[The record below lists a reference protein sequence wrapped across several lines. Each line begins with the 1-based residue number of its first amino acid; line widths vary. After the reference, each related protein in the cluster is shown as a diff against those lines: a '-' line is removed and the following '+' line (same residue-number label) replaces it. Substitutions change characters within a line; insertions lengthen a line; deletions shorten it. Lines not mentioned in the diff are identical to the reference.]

1 MLGQVHPID
10 SIYEFIIRKLNP
22 LVVAATSVNSNLHS
36 CMCNEQWI
44 FYENLSVFGGI
55 EKSLSGCNCFE
66 DIYIK
71 FKKTELVEII
81 ILFHNYLALEF
92 TVHYLCRNGILGGL
106 LDLN

>member
-1 MLGQVHPID
+1 MPKNFGAIQKVRYTVMLGQVHPID

-71 FKKTELVEII
+71 FEKTELVEII
-81 ILFHNYLALEF
+81 IS
-92 TVHYLCRNGILGGL
+92 
-106 LDLN
+106 

>member
-71 FKKTELVEII
+71 FKKTELVENNYFITTLHWNS
-81 ILFHNYLALEF
+81 LFITCAGMESWGVCL
-92 TVHYLCRNGILGGL
+92 T
-106 LDLN
+106 